1 METDEAS
8 LHPLP
13 LCNHCCLW
21 LLFVVVAC
29 QVCKGVSEKSMLE
42 NPKTNP
48 KQVTQNLDR
57 EYRDGLSGKNL
68 GAS

>member
-13 LCNHCCLW
+13 LCNQCCLW

-29 QVCKGVSEKSMLE
+29 QLCKGVSEKSMLE